1 MATARLKTEAGRS
14 RKLTVVNPEFRADRP
29 EGEGNARYIDAV
41 VSLRESSIITMAQ
54 HAVLTADQVAAAW
67 RFRKAF
73 ETVNAMKGSVIDP
86 DSLIRSTRKID
97 GLPERRLSAAFDL
110 RLARRLLGAHGYNL
124 VRLVCGEGFHIRDI
138 YKSRRERDT
147 ATDLL
152 RIHLDALA
160 SIWR

>member
-1 MATARLKTEAGRS
+1 MATTRVKKMTI
-14 RKLTVVNPEFRADRP
+14 VNPDFQSDKP
-29 EGEGNARYIDAV
+29 EGAANVRYVDAV

-54 HAVLTADQVAAAW
+54 HAVLTGDQVAAAW

-73 ETVNAMKGSVIDP
+73 ETVSQLKGATVDP
-86 DSLIRSTRKID
+86 DALVRSARTVDSLA
-97 GLPERRLSAAFDL
+97 ERRLSAAFDL
-110 RLARRLLGAHGYNL
+110 RLARRLLGVHGYNL

-138 YKSRRERDT
+138 YQSRRERDT

-160 SIWR
+160 SMWR